1 MGSICFSEQKTTR
14 QRSLASRRRTLRHL
28 PPMTRDSN
36 FRTPKLRA
44 HALTA
49 LKTIALVAKRS
60 WTHRKYLVDFYE
72 LCTAPIAQ
80 ILNRWFES
88 EILKTTLAT
97 DAVIGSQI
105 SAKHVGSAY
114 ILLHHVMGE
123 TLGREGVW
131 AYVRG
136 GMGGITT
143 ALRRSAEH
151 RGCEVH
157 TNVPVE
163 RILPKGPSGAGV
175 RLADGTELRAN
186 VVVSNCNPYHTFVEL
201 MDQTEEVAPIA
212 HRVKHS
218 EWSCGSF
225 KINCAVDK
233 LPRFRCVENVLPHPG
248 PQHRGTIHFEHKLE
262 ELESAFREASMGI
275 PATKPVVEMT
285 IPSVIDETLAPEG
298 QHVVQLFVQY
308 APYEVDPA
316 VGSWADPA
324 FKEAFVKRVFALV
337 DQYLVESFTESVI
350 GYDALSPL
358 DLEHVFG
365 LERGNIFHGA
375 LSLNQIG
382 YTRPTPSTA
391 NHRTPIAGLYLCGA
405 GSHPGGGVTGAPGR
419 NCALTVLSDLGFKM

>member
-175 RLADGTELRAN
+175 RLADGR
-186 VVVSNCNPYHTFVEL
+186 SDCP
-201 MDQTEEVAPIA
+201 
-212 HRVKHS
+212 S
-218 EWSCGSF
+218 
-225 KINCAVDK
+225 
-233 LPRFRCVENVLPHPG
+233 
-248 PQHRGTIHFEHKLE
+248 
-262 ELESAFREASMGI
+262 REAQRM
-275 PATKPVVEMT
+275 VVW
-285 IPSVIDETLAPEG
+285 
-298 QHVVQLFVQY
+298 VVQ
-308 APYEVDPA
+308 
-316 VGSWADPA
+316 
-324 FKEAFVKRVFALV
+324 
-337 DQYLVESFTESVI
+337 
-350 GYDALSPL
+350 
-358 DLEHVFG
+358 
-365 LERGNIFHGA
+365 
-375 LSLNQIG
+375 NQ
-382 YTRPTPSTA
+382 
-391 NHRTPIAGLYLCGA
+391 LCG
-405 GSHPGGGVTGAPGR
+405 G
-419 NCALTVLSDLGFKM
+419 